1 MKAAILI
8 LLVAVSC
15 FAQATGKKTTKKVWT
30 NDDISASEP
39 TPAMP
44 KKGVGAKDDIDNAQ
58 KMLDQAASTTPKEFA
73 NRFARDVAFPGRDEW
88 ERRLEAAKN
97 DWVSQMQARIDLIR
111 KGANEEVRKGAEAR
125 ESTSRY
131 QLEKIEAEGISK
143 ATDWERKTSSN
154 IPTGKPR

>member
-1 MKAAILI
+1 MKATILI
-8 LLVAVSC
+8 LLLAVAVSC
-15 FAQATGKKTTKKVWT
+15 LAQAKKTTKKVWT
-30 NDDISASEP
+30 NDDISSSEP
-39 TPAMP
+39 TPGMP
-44 KKGVGAKDDIDNAQ
+44 KKEVSVKDDLDNAQ
-58 KMLDQAASTTPKEFA
+58 KLLDAAASNTPREFA

-111 KGANEEVRKGAEAR
+111 KGANDEVRRGAEAR

-143 ATDWERKTSSN
+143 AADWERKTSSN
-154 IPTGKPR
+154 IKTKSK